1 MDRYHTYKASW
12 RSLRLPWRFSSALHL
27 YVLLHPSRPSLSNE
41 EAKTLRRTAGVILAA
56 GAATR
61 FGRAKQLLDWHGVP
75 LVAHVAD
82 VASTAG
88 LEPIIVVLGCEA
100 DAVRAALGHRL
111 SPREQGQAVQTVVN
125 WHWQAGMS
133 TSLRTGLYALPE
145 DVEAA
150 IFLQSDQPLISPALL
165 YAMMERFASEDA
177 GIVHPVA
184 GGRRS
189 SPVLFARRFF
199 PELARVTGDQGG
211 RSLIARYAD
220 QVATVTVDD
229 PLVLTDVDTPTAYE
243 RLQALERPRRH
254 LAEIRHAIIDMDG
267 VLWHGEQ
274 PMPGLPE
281 FFAFLERHHIAFVL
295 ATNNSSRSP
304 GQYVAKLARFG
315 VSIPEE
321 NVLTSG
327 QATAAYLA
335 SIAPPGAP
343 VYPIGGE
350 GLRHTLTQYG
360 FVCIGGYAAAPPAQ
374 PVYVVVGWDP
384 ELTWKKLEEATLLIN
399 AGAQLIGTNPDRSY
413 PTERGP
419 VPGNGAQLA
428 ALEAATGVSAVV
440 VGKPSPWMYR
450 EALRRMDAGPET
462 TVVIG
467 DRLDTDIPGG
477 VRLGMTT
484 VLVLSGIT
492 RRADLEI
499 SPVRPD
505 ILCADIGELT
515 ARWSASLKRE

>member
-1 MDRYHTYKASW
+1 M
-12 RSLRLPWRFSSALHL
+12 
-27 YVLLHPSRPSLSNE
+27 SRI
-41 EAKTLRRTAGVILAA
+41 AGVILAA

-61 FGRAKQLLDWHGVP
+61 FGQTKQLLDWHGVP

-111 SPREQGQAVQTVVN
+111 TSREQGQSVQTVIN
-125 WHWQAGMS
+125 WHWPAGMS
-133 TSLRTGLYALPE
+133 TSVRTGLYTLPE
-145 DVEAA
+145 DIEAA
-150 IFLQSDQPLISPALL
+150 IFLQCDQPLISPALL
-165 YAMMERFASEDA
+165 YAMMERFASDDA

-189 SPVLFARRFF
+189 TPVLFARRFF
-199 PELARVTGDQGG
+199 PELARIIGDQGG
-211 RSLIARYAD
+211 RTLISRYAD
-220 QVATVTVDD
+220 QVATVPVDD
-229 PLVLTDVDTPTAYE
+229 PLILTDVDTPAIYE
-243 RLQALERPRRH
+243 QLRALASQRHRLAK
-254 LAEIRHAIIDMDG
+254 IRHAIIDMDG

-281 FFAFLERHHIAFVL
+281 FFSFLERHHIAFIL

-304 GQYVAKLARFG
+304 AQYVAKLARFG
-315 VSIPEE
+315 VSLLEE

-335 SIAPPGAP
+335 SLAPPGAP
-343 VYPIGGE
+343 VYSIGGE
-350 GLRHTLTQYG
+350 GLRHTLTRHG
-360 FVCIGGYAAAPPAQ
+360 FVCISGYAEAPPAQ
-374 PVYVVVGWDP
+374 PVYVVVGWDQK
-384 ELTWKKLEEATLLIN
+384 LTWKKLEEATLLIN
-399 AGAQLIGTNPDRSY
+399 AGAQLIGTNPDHSY

-428 ALEAATGVSAVV
+428 ALETATGVSAVI

-450 EALRRMDAGPET
+450 EALHRMNARPET

-492 RRADLEI
+492 RQADVAT
-499 SPVRPD
+499 SPVKPD
-505 ILCADIGELT
+505 ILCADISELT
-515 ARWSASLKRE
+515 ARWSASLERE